1 MANRSAVL
9 LRLGYHEAA
18 LEDVNLALEAG
29 YPKELKYKLLE
40 RKLILF
46 KLLKRVDNIEKL
58 KNEFI
63 EGVNTSN
70 VTEEKKK
77 KMINDIDT
85 DKIDMEV
92 ETKELKYN
100 ILTQKLETP
109 HPDLPCMTAFAEVK
123 YEESRGRFVVA
134 KR

>member
-1 MANRSAVL
+1 MAVANRSAVL

-58 KNEFI
+58 KNEFS
-63 EGVNTSN
+63 EGVNS
-70 VTEEKKK
+70 
-77 KMINDIDT
+77 
-85 DKIDMEV
+85 
-92 ETKELKYN
+92 
-100 ILTQKLETP
+100 
-109 HPDLPCMTAFAEVK
+109 
-123 YEESRGRFVVA
+123 
-134 KR
+134 